1 MRRVAFGVRRN
12 GADRH
17 DAMMVGRSFPANLV
31 SAIGKAQIIR
41 SERESNTMNLPQYEV
56 GKTTIGQLVDIVAGQ
71 FGDNTALEYH
81 ERGIRNDYREFRDI
95 CNRVAKAFMALGVEK
110 GENIAIWANNV
121 PEWVYT
127 QFGTGKM
134 GAVLVTVNTNYR
146 SFELEYLMKQSDS
159 ATLLMIGGIR
169 EPDEYL
175 KVVYDVCPELKTAEP
190 GKLKS
195 AKLPKLKNVIFL
207 GDEKHPGMFTWKEL
221 MAMGESV
228 TDAALAERQASMRP
242 EEVINMQYTS
252 GTTGFPKGVM
262 LSHTNLIGNARSL
275 AECMDFSSKDMLCIP
290 VPFFHCFGC
299 VLGTLTC
306 VVSAAGMAP
315 VVSFSA
321 EKVLETVEASE
332 CTALHG
338 VPTMFIAE
346 LEAMKARSYDTSHLR
361 TGIMAGSPCPIE
373 VMKQVVS
380 DMGAS
385 EMCITYGQTEASP
398 GITMTRTTDPIELRV
413 TTVGKALPEVEV
425 KIVDPATGETVEPGV
440 QGELCTRGYHVMK
453 GYYKNPDATAEVIDI
468 DGWLHTGDLAI
479 MDRNG
484 YCKIT
489 GRIKDM
495 IIRGGEN
502 IYPREI
508 EEFLYTHP
516 DIRDV
521 QVVGVPSRKYGEEV
535 AAFVQL
541 RDGAKVT
548 SEDIQSFCKEKI
560 AFHKIPAFVRFVNE
574 YPTTASGKIQ
584 KYKLREQAT
593 KELGREEDAKIQ
605 TA

>member
-1 MRRVAFGVRRN
+1 M
-12 GADRH
+12 
-17 DAMMVGRSFPANLV
+17 
-31 SAIGKAQIIR
+31 Q
-41 SERESNTMNLPQYEV
+41 LPQYEV
-56 GKTTIGQLVDIVAGQ
+56 GKTTVGRLLDIVAEQ
-71 FGDNTALEYH
+71 FGDNKALEYH
-81 ERGIRNDYREFRDI
+81 SQGINYTYKEFNNLCAD
-95 CNRVAKAFMALGVEK
+95 VAKGLMALGIER
-110 GENIAIWANNV
+110 GEHIAIWANNV
-121 PEWVYT
+121 PQWVYT

-159 ATLLMIGGIR
+159 TTIMLIGGVR
-169 EPDEYL
+169 DADEYI
-175 KVVYDVCPELKTAEP
+175 KVINELCPELKQSEP
-190 GKLKS
+190 GKLES
-195 AKLPKLKNVIFL
+195 ERLPKLKNVVFL
-207 GDEKHPGMFTWKEL
+207 GREKHPGMYNWDDIIEMGKNISDAEL
-221 MAMGESV
+221 EARQNSLDPD
-228 TDAALAERQASMRP
+228 DA
-242 EEVINMQYTS
+242 INMQYTS

-262 LSHTNLIGNARSL
+262 LTHTNLIGNAKSVG
-275 AECMDFSSKDMLCIP
+275 ECMKLSSVDTLCIP

-306 VVSAAGMAP
+306 AVSAAAMAP
-315 VVSFSA
+315 VVAFRPD
-321 EKVLETVEASE
+321 KVLETVQASK

-346 LEAMKARSYDTSHLR
+346 LEEMKKKTYDTSHLR

-373 VMKQVVS
+373 VMKQVVN
-380 DMGAS
+380 DMGAE

-398 GITMTRTTDPIELRV
+398 AITMTRTTDSLERRV
-413 TTVGKALPEVEV
+413 STVGRAIADVEV
-425 KIVDPATGETVEPGV
+425 KIVDSLTGDEVPIDV

-453 GYYKNPDATAEVIDI
+453 GYYKNPQATAEAIDKEN
-468 DGWLHTGDLAI
+468 WLHTGDLAV
-479 MDRNG
+479 MDEDG

-516 DIRDV
+516 KIMDV
-521 QVVGVPSRKYGEEV
+521 QVVGIPSRKYGEEV
-535 AAFVQL
+535 AAFIKSKPGESITQEEM
-541 RDGAKVT
+541 K
-548 SEDIQSFCKEKI
+548 EYCKDKI
-560 AFHKIPAFVRFVNE
+560 AFHKIPGFFLFVDE

-584 KYKLREQAT
+584 KYKLRELAT
-593 KELGREEDAKIQ
+593 QELKREDDANIK